1 MMLARPLKPPAVAI
15 TKNTF
20 IRAVVV
26 LIGGSAIAHG
36 ITAVALPVLTRLYT
50 PADFSVLAVFS
61 GILSVVSVAACLR
74 FDIAV
79 SIPEHD
85 VDAVNLLALAVLCAG
100 LFAAVALLI
109 VILAPAWVTGILK
122 QPRIEPYL
130 VMLPVGIFLA
140 GAYSALQ
147 MWFVRNRQFA
157 LIARSRVAQSAASAG
172 TQVGLGALAI
182 TPVGLLVGFVMNTGV
197 ACIGL
202 GYRFLRDKRSR
213 GAQVAAS
220 WTGMTAMAKAYQRY
234 PKFST
239 FEALFNSAAIQVP
252 IIIIAALASGP
263 EAGYLALAMA
273 VMQAP
278 MALFGTA
285 IAQVFV
291 SKAPA
296 EFRAGRLGSFTAE
309 VFGGLLKAG
318 AGPIIAAGILAPVA
332 FPLIFGATWERAGWL
347 VAWMTPWFVLQLLSS
362 PLSMVLHV
370 VGRQRAA
377 LALQLCALVLRVST
391 VLLASTW
398 WPEMLPEAYALSGFV
413 FYACYLGCVLAL
425 AKVGWARVLL
435 EFRRALS
442 LGALWVA
449 VATLFALTAR
459 IWLRP

>member
-1 MMLARPLKPPAVAI
+1 MLARPLKPPAVAI

-20 IRAVVV
+20 IRAVAV

-182 TPVGLLVGFVMNTGV
+182 TPIGLLVGFVMNTGV

-202 GYRFLRDKRSR
+202 GYRFWRDKRSR

-377 LALQLCALVLRVST
+377 LALQLCALMLRVST

-398 WPEMLPEAYALSGFV
+398 WPAMLPEAYALSGFV

-435 EFRRALS
+435 EFRRALG

>member
-1 MMLARPLKPPAVAI
+1 MLARPLKPPAVAI

-20 IRAVVV
+20 IRAVAV

-182 TPVGLLVGFVMNTGV
+182 TPIGLLVGFVMNTGV

-398 WPEMLPEAYALSGFV
+398 WPAMLPEAYALSGFV

>member
-1 MMLARPLKPPAVAI
+1 MLARPLKPPAVAI
-15 TKNTF
+15 AKNTF
-20 IRAVVV
+20 IRAVAV

-100 LFAAVALLI
+100 LFAAVALLV

-182 TPVGLLVGFVMNTGV
+182 TPIGLLVGFVMNTGV

>member
-1 MMLARPLKPPAVAI
+1 MLARPLKPPAVAI

-20 IRAVVV
+20 IRAVAV

-100 LFAAVALLI
+100 LFAAVALLV

-182 TPVGLLVGFVMNTGV
+182 TPIGLLVGFVMNTGV

-377 LALQLCALVLRVST
+377 LALQLCALILRVST
-391 VLLASTW
+391 VLLASIW
-398 WPEMLPEAYALSGFV
+398 WPAMLPEAYALSGFV

>member
-1 MMLARPLKPPAVAI
+1 MLARPLKPPAVAI

-20 IRAVVV
+20 IRAVAV

-100 LFAAVALLI
+100 LFAAAALLV

-182 TPVGLLVGFVMNTGV
+182 TPIGLLVGFVMNTGV

-202 GYRFLRDKRSR
+202 GYRFWRDKRSR

-285 IAQVFV
+285 IGQVFV

-318 AGPIIAAGILAPVA
+318 AGPIIAAGILAPMA
-332 FPLIFGATWERAGWL
+332 FPLIFGVTWERAGWL
-347 VAWMTPWFVLQLLSS
+347 VAWMTPWFVFQFLSS

-370 VGRQRAA
+370 VGQQRTA
-377 LALQLCALVLRVST
+377 LLLQLAGLLVRVST
-391 VLLASTW
+391 VVLAYAWS
-398 WPEMLPEAYALSGFV
+398 PQQLSEAYALSGCA
-413 FYACYLGCVLAL
+413 FYGGYVALVLSVAG
-425 AKVGWARVLL
+425 VGWIQVVRAL
-435 EFRRALS
+435 RRAFLACTFCATVAAS
-442 LGALWVA
+442 LCVVIQKYA
-449 VATLFALTAR
+449 
-459 IWLRP
+459 

>member
-1 MMLARPLKPPAVAI
+1 MLARPLKPPAVAI

-20 IRAVVV
+20 IRAVAV

-182 TPVGLLVGFVMNTGV
+182 TPIGLLVGFVMNTGV

-377 LALQLCALVLRVST
+377 LALQLCALMLRVST
-391 VLLASTW
+391 VLLASIW
-398 WPEMLPEAYALSGFV
+398 WPAMLPEAYALSGFV

>member
-20 IRAVVV
+20 IRAVAV

-109 VILAPAWVTGILK
+109 VILAPVWVTGILK

-157 LIARSRVAQSAASAG
+157 LIASSRVAQSAASAG

-182 TPVGLLVGFVMNTGV
+182 TPIGLLVGFVMNTGV

-202 GYRFLRDKRSR
+202 GYRFWRDKRSR

-377 LALQLCALVLRVST
+377 LALQLCALILRVST

-398 WPEMLPEAYALSGFV
+398 WPAMLPEAYALSGFV

>member
-1 MMLARPLKPPAVAI
+1 M
-15 TKNTF
+15 
-20 IRAVVV
+20 
-26 LIGGSAIAHG
+26 
-36 ITAVALPVLTRLYT
+36 
-50 PADFSVLAVFS
+50 
-61 GILSVVSVAACLR
+61 
-74 FDIAV
+74 
-79 SIPEHD
+79 
-85 VDAVNLLALAVLCAG
+85 DAVNLLALAVLCAG

-140 GAYSALQ
+140 GTYSALQ

-182 TPVGLLVGFVMNTGV
+182 TPIGLLVGFVMNTGI

-213 GAQVAAS
+213 GAQFAAS

-252 IIIIAALASGP
+252 IIIIAGLASGP

-377 LALQLCALVLRVST
+377 LALQLCALILRVST
-391 VLLASTW
+391 VLLASIW
-398 WPEMLPEAYALSGFV
+398 WPAMLPEAYALSGFV

>member
-20 IRAVVV
+20 IRAVAV

-182 TPVGLLVGFVMNTGV
+182 TPIGLLVGFVMNTGV

-377 LALQLCALVLRVST
+377 LALQLCALILRVST
-391 VLLASTW
+391 VLLASIW
-398 WPEMLPEAYALSGFV
+398 WPAMLPEAYALSGFV

>member
-1 MMLARPLKPPAVAI
+1 MLARPLKPPAVAI

-20 IRAVVV
+20 IRAVAV

-182 TPVGLLVGFVMNTGV
+182 TPIGLLVGFVMNTGV

-377 LALQLCALVLRVST
+377 LALQLCALILRVST
-391 VLLASTW
+391 VLLASIW
-398 WPEMLPEAYALSGFV
+398 WPAMLPEAYALSGFV

>member
-1 MMLARPLKPPAVAI
+1 MLARPLKPPAVAI

-20 IRAVVV
+20 IRAVAV

-182 TPVGLLVGFVMNTGV
+182 TPIGLLVGFVMNTGV

-391 VLLASTW
+391 VLLASIW
-398 WPEMLPEAYALSGFV
+398 WPAMLPEAYALSGFV